1 MILSIMIL
9 HIAIA
14 IILMGMFSIYLSSM
28 SYLADCYGPFA
39 SSSLAAISL
48 VRNMTGGIIIMV
60 IRQWYDGM
68 GFNYASLLVALIA
81 TLLAVIPFVLFFYG
95 EKIRSR
101 SKFSIAILKEME
113 ANNKVYEKESGDV
126 IEVDNRH
133 SLNQV

>member
-1 MILSIMIL
+1 MIL

-81 TLLAVIPFVLFFYG
+81 TLLAIIPFTLFFCG
-95 EKIRSR
+95 HKIRKK
-101 SKFSIAILKEME
+101 SKFSTKILTELY
-113 ANNKVYEKESGDV
+113 NNNNNNIDNEDRSKV
-126 IEVDNRH
+126 
-133 SLNQV
+133 